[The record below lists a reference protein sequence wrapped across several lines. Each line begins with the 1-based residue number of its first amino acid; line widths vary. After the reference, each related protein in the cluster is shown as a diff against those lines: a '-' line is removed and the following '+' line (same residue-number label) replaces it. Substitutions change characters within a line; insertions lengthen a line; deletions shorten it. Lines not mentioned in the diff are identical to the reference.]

1 MVSHEIPIFFGD
13 CSIQTI
19 QLLGYPFKR
28 LKGTMFPTAV
38 AGPRPQRR
46 ERGLDLF
53 PAWAPRAGD
62 LGKGGGGEVKKK
74 PGATPRGG
82 VGLVGFSGKNPMVMK
97 MVITCCNQCYNH
109 GCNYMD
115 RTIWI

>member
-62 LGKGGGGEVKKK
+62 LGKGGGGEVKKNQA
-74 PGATPRGG
+74 PRHGGAWGW
-82 VGLVGFSGKNPMVMK
+82 LGFLGK
-97 MVITCCNQCYNH
+97 TL
-109 GCNYMD
+109 
-115 RTIWI
+115 WL